1 MGVAIEVDRDN
12 FLTTVIEESFQKP
25 VLIDFFATWCG
36 PCQILKP
43 ILENLAKEYDFV
55 LAKVDIDRDPELANR
70 YNVEGVPDVRIA
82 VKGEVLPGFVGVLP
96 EKQLRELL
104 NNLNLKSELDVG
116 IEGIQEAKA
125 AKDLVKAKEIF
136 DRLFAKYP
144 NHPRIAIEAAKF
156 LISLNQIDS
165 AKQLLAT
172 INPKDTD
179 YYAQARG
186 LESVLY
192 FKQEAQNLG
201 DSELDRQFAQAASSV
216 LEGEYELALKKFLEI
231 VATSRKYKEDGA
243 RKAMLQIFTV
253 LGENHRLT
261 KEYQNQLMMTL
272 Y

>member
-1 MGVAIEVDRDN
+1 
-12 FLTTVIEESFQKP
+12 
-25 VLIDFFATWCG
+25 
-36 PCQILKP
+36 
-43 ILENLAKEYDFV
+43 
-55 LAKVDIDRDPELANR
+55 
-70 YNVEGVPDVRIA
+70 
-82 VKGEVLPGFVGVLP
+82 
-96 EKQLRELL
+96 
-104 NNLNLKSELDVG
+104 
-116 IEGIQEAKA
+116 
-125 AKDLVKAKEIF
+125 
-136 DRLFAKYP
+136 
-144 NHPRIAIEAAKF
+144 
-156 LISLNQIDS
+156 LNQIDS

-253 LGENHRLT
+253 LGENHPLT